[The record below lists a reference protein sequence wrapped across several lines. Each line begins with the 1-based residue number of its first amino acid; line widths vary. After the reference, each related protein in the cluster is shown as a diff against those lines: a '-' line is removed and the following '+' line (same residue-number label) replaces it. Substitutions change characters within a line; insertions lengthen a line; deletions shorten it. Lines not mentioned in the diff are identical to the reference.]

1 MKKIFLLLTGV
12 GFFLTSCSENSTSGA
27 LDFGSEPLTFSY
39 EFKKPI
45 QVDEARKVILLG
57 EPGCANGGVP
67 DTLFETDRYEK
78 YQVSNGQLL
87 LWFEDDCDAEAYSGN
102 SSSVL
107 GTWIPQISEVLAP
120 GSTATDCELDSLGDE
135 GLMSLQITSSSLI
148 YSVRVSEYCWSDESD
163 EFEYFGAVAKVE
175 KNGCDQYSVTLKDG
189 RVSTWKLLEI
199 NPDKLMTV
207 YQVTYNGVTCT
218 KTETEIKATT
228 ETCAKAWSAYQT
240 REPGGTDFISIDKY
254 YDDVMNDEFETCM
267 KNAGWDPGALP

>member
-1 MKKIFLLLTGV
+1 MKKIILLLTGV
-12 GFFLTSCSENSTSGA
+12 GFFLTACSENSTSSSVEI
-27 LDFGSEPLTFSY
+27 GSEPLTFS
-39 EFKKPI
+39 FQVSKPI

-67 DTLFETDRYEK
+67 DTLFETDRYQK
-78 YQVSNGQLL
+78 YQISNGQLL

-107 GTWIPQISEVLAP
+107 GTWIPQITEVLAP
-120 GSTATDCELDSLGDE
+120 GTTETDCELDTLGGEELISL
-135 GLMSLQITSSSLI
+135 SITSSSLI
-148 YSVRVSEYCWSDESD
+148 VRERAMEFCWADYSK
-163 EFEYFGAVAKVE
+163 EFKGYNDVAKVE
-175 KNGCDQYSVTLKDG
+175 KNGCDQYSITLKDG

-218 KTETEIKATT
+218 KTETSITATT

-254 YDDVMNDEFETCM
+254 YDVLDVDFETCM
-267 KNAGWDPGALP
+267 KNAGWDPNILL